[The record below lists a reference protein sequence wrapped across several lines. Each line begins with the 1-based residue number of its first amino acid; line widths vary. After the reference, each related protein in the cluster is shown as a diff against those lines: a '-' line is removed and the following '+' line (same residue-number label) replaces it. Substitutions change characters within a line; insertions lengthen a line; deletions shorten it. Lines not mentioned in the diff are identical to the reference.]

1 MYPLSEST
9 PADPAIAG
17 LVPRQAR
24 LCQCAVD
31 LLSPVTPEARFPE
44 VGLDAALDGAVPKR
58 RVQFAAGRHCA
69 LAALRALGAE
79 AAAVARGT
87 DGLPIWPEGYTGSI
101 SHCDD
106 LACAVAVRITHAW
119 AAGLDVERVVSR
131 RRASRVGPLVVDRDE
146 LLAAR
151 AAGLDE
157 ALAVTLTFSAKET
170 LYKCL
175 FPVVR
180 RWFGYSAAR
189 IRPHEDGSFDARL
202 TIALTDG
209 LPAGSLLTGRW
220 TVSSG
225 RVYTALFL
233 TRD

>member
-1 MYPLSEST
+1 MYPLTEPT
-9 PADPAIAG
+9 PADPTILG

-24 LCQCAVD
+24 LCQCSVD
-31 LLSPVTPEARFPE
+31 LESAVPPEARFPD
-44 VGLDAALDGAVPKR
+44 VDLDATLDGAVPKR
-58 RVQFAAGRHCA
+58 RIQFAAGRHCA
-69 LAALRALGAE
+69 LAALRALGAQ
-79 AAAVARGT
+79 VAGIGRGT
-87 DGLPIWPEGYTGSI
+87 DGLPVWPAGFTGSI

-106 LACAVAVRITHAW
+106 LACAVAVRTTDAW
-119 AAGLDVERVVSR
+119 GAGLDVERVVSR

-157 ALAVTLTFSAKET
+157 ALGVTLLFSAKET
-170 LYKCL
+170 LFKCL

-189 IRPHEDGSFDARL
+189 IRLHEDGSFDARL
-202 TIALTDG
+202 TMALTDG
-209 LPAGSLLTGRW
+209 FPGGMTLAGRW
-220 TVSSG
+220 TVSGG
-225 RVYTALFL
+225 RVYTALIL